1 MDMVLKEKPLTSAEQ
16 KRLCELEG
24 LIRDNFLAYVTVG
37 SALLEI
43 RESRLYRNREGR
55 TWERYCRELWDM
67 SHQRA
72 DQLIAA
78 KSVAENLTTIVVKNN
93 GSPDWELLPATESQ
107 ARELV
112 ELAPEEQRKVWRYLI
127 ECREAA
133 KSGDRPFR
141 LTAKVIKAAVS
152 KHKGNEIA
160 RCARDAVGNVAKSSK
175 SKYRKSE
182 EFAAAFAEFMQE
194 IASEAESDWLHT
206 SRQVAFDAL
215 CSLARAVGEC
225 GEESVRT
232 KGVVWRG
239 NNVEKLLAGGFSLF
253 RLSPDKLLIER
264 LVSVDQWQAF
274 GEYKTAEQGLT
285 AFADLMLE
293 AGNLQVME

>member
-37 SALLEI
+37 SALWEI
-43 RESRLYRNREGR
+43 RESRLYRNSEGR
-55 TWERYCRELWDM
+55 TWEGYCRALLNM
-67 SHQRA
+67 AHQHA
-72 DQLIAA
+72 DRLISTV
-78 KSVAENLTTIVVKNN
+78 KVIENLTPIGVKND
-93 GSPDWELLPATESQ
+93 GSTDWELLPTNESQ
-107 ARELV
+107 ARELAR
-112 ELAPEEQRKVWRYLI
+112 LAPEEQRKVWQYLL
-127 ECREAA
+127 ECRQAA
-133 KSGDRPFR
+133 ANSNKPFC
-141 LTAKVIKAAVS
+141 LTAKVIKAAV
-152 KHKGNEIA
+152 KEHKGGKIA
-160 RCARDAVGNVAKSSK
+160 ECAMKSAENVLKSSR

-182 EFAAAFAEFMQE
+182 EFAAAFAELMQE

-274 GEYKTAEQGLT
+274 GAYKTAEQGLT

-293 AGNLQVME
+293 AGNLQG